1 MGCVLVTERS
11 TGEVMSVDDE
21 IRELRDAIVQ
31 IQKLLRDVVKEMNT
45 TTEVVTTMAEMLEK
59 LKEEI

>member
-1 MGCVLVTERS
+1 
-11 TGEVMSVDDE
+11 MSVDDE

-31 IQKLLRDVVKEMNT
+31 IQKLLRDVVKEVNV

>member
-1 MGCVLVTERS
+1 
-11 TGEVMSVDDE
+11 MSVDDE

-31 IQKLLRDVVKEMNT
+31 IQKLLKDVVKEVNT

-59 LKEEI
+59 LKEEM

>member
-1 MGCVLVTERS
+1 
-11 TGEVMSVDDE
+11 MSVDDE

-31 IQKLLRDVVKEMNT
+31 IQKLLRDVVKEVNT
-45 TTEVVTTMAEMLEK
+45 TTGVVTTMAEMLEK

>member
-1 MGCVLVTERS
+1 MGCVSVTERS

-31 IQKLLRDVVKEMNT
+31 IQKLLRDVVKGVNT

>member
-1 MGCVLVTERS
+1 
-11 TGEVMSVDDE
+11 MSVDDE

-31 IQKLLRDVVKEMNT
+31 IQKLLRDVVKEVNT

>member
-1 MGCVLVTERS
+1 MGCVSVTERS

-31 IQKLLRDVVKEMNT
+31 IQKLLRDVVKEVNIT
-45 TTEVVTTMAEMLEK
+45 TGVVTTMAEMIEMLERK
-59 LKEEI
+59 I

>member
-1 MGCVLVTERS
+1 MGCVSVTERS

-31 IQKLLRDVVKEMNT
+31 IQKLLRDVVKEVNT
-45 TTEVVTTMAEMLEK
+45 TTEVVTTMAKMIEILERK
-59 LKEEI
+59 I